1 MEGDS
6 IRTSGNDTFVDIW
19 IEGKVRSICI
29 SRAAI
34 DAHLGFDRGTN
45 LSEDDRREFVR
56 SNLPLLISAAKTRLA
71 ETGPTA
77 DSILIDAGQL
87 PGGKAGERRKK
98 ERRKAERRKVAKPA
112 SELPHGE
119 RRRGDRRHADRRRSP
134 KKPGS

>member
-34 DAHLGFDRGTN
+34 DAHLGFDRGAN
-45 LSEDDRREFVR
+45 LSEDERREFVR
-56 SNLPLLISAAKTRLA
+56 ANLPLVISAAKSRLA

-77 DSILIDAGQL
+77 DSIMIDAGQL
-87 PGGKAGERRKK
+87 PGGKAGERRKT
-98 ERRKAERRKVAKPA
+98 ERRKTERRKTAKPVA
-112 SELPHGE
+112 ELPHGE

-134 KKPGS
+134 KKTGG